1 MIVKGADA
9 FHLCQGPFAECSLRS
24 RWKLLPGTEPLPI
37 VPLISPLRYD
47 IVVRLEYLRFLE
59 ANIAWFDRDFPS
71 YVEAA
76 RKTGYFVWFTE
87 VMCRNFRPRLLHTE
101 RKLQRAFEHRLRKTT
116 RMYLRFLKSG
126 FDRRF
131 PVLLNTGDRILKT
144 DTGKHIICRY
154 YAGDGCHR
162 IALLLLAGESV
173 LQAETYYVRCFRHYA
188 PRDNTARLVQ
198 TLSLSRKNTSL
209 SYRSTTRINRS
220 MTDSLCWHRS
230 KKRIPQSWK
239 SFVRLLRS
247 IGASEI

>member
-1 MIVKGADA
+1 MRFTYAKDRLQNA
-9 FHLCQGPFAECSLRS
+9 LSRS

-59 ANIAWFDRDFPS
+59 ANIAWFARDFPS

-131 PVLLNTGDRILKT
+131 PVLLNTGDRILET

-198 TLSLSRKNTSL
+198 TLSLEPEKYFAFLSIYYANQPFYDGQSLLAQIEKENPSKLEELRKV
-209 SYRSTTRINRS
+209 IAI
-220 MTDSLCWHRS
+220 DWG
-230 KKRIPQSWK
+230 Q
-239 SFVRLLRS
+239 
-247 IGASEI
+247 